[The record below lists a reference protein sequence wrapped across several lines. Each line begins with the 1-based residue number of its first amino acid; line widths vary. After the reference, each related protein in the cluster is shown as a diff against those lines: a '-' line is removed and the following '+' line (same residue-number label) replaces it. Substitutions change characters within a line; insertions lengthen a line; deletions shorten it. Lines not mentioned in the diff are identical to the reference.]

1 MAHYLESPGTKA
13 YTVEEAR
20 ELFSQFRTCSIRTQ
34 LSHGDLLQ
42 MRPGAKYQGWAY
54 RLAWSLYPRAAI
66 RLLGDRLGTGLLV
79 EASK

>member
-13 YTVEEAR
+13 NTVPEAR
-20 ELFSQFRTCSIRTQ
+20 ALFANFHSSTIRTQ

-42 MRPGAKYQGWAY
+42 MRPGAKYQGWKY
-54 RLAWSLYPRAAI
+54 RLAWRLYPRAAI

-79 EASK
+79 EAVK